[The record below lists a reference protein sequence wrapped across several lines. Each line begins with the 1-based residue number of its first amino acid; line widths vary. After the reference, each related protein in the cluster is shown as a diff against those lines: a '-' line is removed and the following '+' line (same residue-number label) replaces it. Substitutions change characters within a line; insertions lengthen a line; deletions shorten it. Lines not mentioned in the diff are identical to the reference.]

1 MSDEKP
7 RRLWAIIKNAVT
19 WGVTWGALGTA
30 VATVFRLN
38 DKIPFVNAL
47 LDGIGMGVRIGV
59 VGAFTGAA
67 FAAFISL
74 AYRGKNLREISPLRF
89 GTGGAI
95 LAGAFVPA
103 WMETMSLLT
112 GGGLVPFDLING
124 DIVYSALFGGITAA
138 GTMIMAQRDEVKN
151 PDTVQDLLERMDTQS
166 LGAGTA
172 GYHDTR
178 STSRETRDRI

>member
-1 MSDEKP
+1 MSNEKP
-7 RRLWAIIKNAVT
+7 RRLWAIIRNAVT
-19 WGVTWGALGTA
+19 WGITWGALGTA

-59 VGAFTGAA
+59 AGAFTGAA

-74 AYRGKNLREISPLRF
+74 AYRGKNLREISPLR
-89 GTGGAI
+89 
-95 LAGAFVPA
+95 

-112 GGGLVPFDLING
+112 GGGLVPFHLING

-178 STSRETRDRI
+178 ATSRETRDRI